1 MLAFRGVRIKGA
13 GMGCVNVLT
22 KALGCMVT
30 SDSLNGNL
38 DHVLV
43 DAIT

>member
-1 MLAFRGVRIKGA
+1 MLALRGVRIKGA
-13 GMGCVNVLT
+13 GMGCVSVSTL
-22 KALGCMVT
+22 ALGCLVT